1 MSISANQCFL
11 VIMLIAAV
19 RGYARGWHREIIT
32 CAITLGTV
40 LFLTIGGGDAVAQVL
55 DTLPNLFHGL
65 SPDFNFA
72 IVPPNPMFDFVTLV
86 AFTVLADF
94 AGSHFGTAPKVVQHR
109 MAGLLAG
116 AVTGLALVYYI
127 TSHLLPATTLNLT
140 SPTTALADTW
150 IIAIFGVGMMVLL
163 LVALVRK

>member
-1 MSISANQCFL
+1 MSVSANQCFL

-40 LFLTIGGGDAVAQVL
+40 LFLTIGGGDAAAQVL
-55 DTLPNLFHGL
+55 SSLPTLFRGISPN
-65 SPDFNFA
+65 FNLA
-72 IVPPNPMFDFVTLV
+72 IVTPNPMFDFVTLV
-86 AFTVLADF
+86 GFTVLADF
-94 AGSHFGTAPKVVQHR
+94 AGSHYGTAPKSVQHR
-109 MAGLLAG
+109 ASGLLAG

-127 TSHLLPATTLNLT
+127 TSHLLPTTTLNLT
-140 SPTTALADTW
+140 SPTTALATSW